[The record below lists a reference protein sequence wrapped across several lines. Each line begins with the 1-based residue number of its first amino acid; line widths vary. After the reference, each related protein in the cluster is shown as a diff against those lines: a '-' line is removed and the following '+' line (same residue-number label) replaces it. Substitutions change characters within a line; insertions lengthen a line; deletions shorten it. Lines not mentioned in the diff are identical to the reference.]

1 MSDTSERAEKFRRV
15 FLLILAFAIS
25 WLFFK
30 MISGFLNALL
40 MAAIMAGLAHPL
52 YRWLVRT
59 LRGHRAVASVITL
72 LIVVFV
78 VLIPASVFMT
88 ILVGEAIDVTNQVV
102 PWVDQQI
109 REPSQIDRWI
119 QAQPAL
125 QKLGPYEDQIVTKL
139 GELAGNIGTFL
150 VNTLAATTKG
160 TAVFFFHLFVMLY
173 AMFFFLMDGPRI
185 VDRILYYMPLRPADE
200 ERMVEKFVSVARA
213 TIKGTLI
220 IGIVQGGLAGIA
232 FWIVGI
238 DGPVF
243 WGTIMAILSIIP
255 GVGTALVWVPAVIY
269 LVAKGQMVSAIGL
282 FVWCAAVVGTVDNVL
297 RPWLVGKD
305 TKMPDLLILLGTLGG
320 LLVFGAPGIIIGP
333 IIAALFVTIWDIYG
347 TAFKDVLPAT
357 TPIKVDYE
365 KRAGDSDR

>member
-1 MSDTSERAEKFRRV
+1 MSESGERAERFRRI
-15 FLLILAFAIS
+15 FLILLALAVS

-40 MAAIMAGLAHPL
+40 MAAIMAGLSRPL

-59 LRGHRAVASVITL
+59 LRGSRAVASVITIL
-72 LIVVFV
+72 LVTFV

-125 QKLGPYEDQIVTKL
+125 QKLGPYEDQIVSKL
-139 GELAGNIGTFL
+139 GELASNVGTFL
-150 VNTLAATTKG
+150 INTLAATTKG

-185 VDRILYYMPLRPADE
+185 LDKFLYYMPLSPADE
-200 ERMVEKFVSVARA
+200 ERMVEKFLSVSRA

-232 FWIVGI
+232 FWVVGI
-238 DGPVF
+238 DGAVF

-255 GVGTALVWVPAVIY
+255 GVGTALVWIPAVIY
-269 LVAKGQMVSAIGL
+269 LVAKGHMGSAIGL

-320 LLVFGAPGIIIGP
+320 LIVFGAPGIIIGP

-357 TPIKVDYE
+357 TPIKLDYE
-365 KRAGDSDR
+365 NKARDPEQ